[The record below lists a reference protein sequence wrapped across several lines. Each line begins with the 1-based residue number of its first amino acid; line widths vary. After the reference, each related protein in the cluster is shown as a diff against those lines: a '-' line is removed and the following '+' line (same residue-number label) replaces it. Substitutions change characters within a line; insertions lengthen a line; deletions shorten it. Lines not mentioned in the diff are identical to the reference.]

1 MFRSP
6 LSWGALLGVVLTEL
20 ALFLWFAPGAIA
32 GTALVGLGV
41 VLLAVWPPLFAR
53 SSAYLSQLYL
63 TPTRAMEQAARRK
76 LALETDLRD
85 ADCRQGL
92 DQLYILDEK
101 LDAFTRVL
109 ERRLSAGEVTYGRYL
124 SGARQLYLA
133 SMDNLAEIVVALAS
147 VSAVD
152 RDALDGRLATMS
164 GPNADDMHEQERA
177 TLEDRRDLYDR
188 QTERIAVHFAENETA
203 MTALT
208 RTAAALAE
216 AKIGRGQADLTV
228 DEAMHEL
235 EALAARTKR
244 YE

>member
-1 MFRSP
+1 M
-6 LSWGALLGVVLTEL
+6 
-20 ALFLWFAPGAIA
+20 
-32 GTALVGLGV
+32 
-41 VLLAVWPPLFAR
+41 
-53 SSAYLSQLYL
+53 
-63 TPTRAMEQAARRK
+63 
-76 LALETDLRD
+76 
-85 ADCRQGL
+85 
-92 DQLYILDEK
+92 
-101 LDAFTRVL
+101 
-109 ERRLSAGEVTYGRYL
+109 TYGRYL

-188 QTERIAVHFAENETA
+188 QTERIAVLFAENETA